1 MINPLDG
8 TIIYKLQIMRR
19 TAGPITDVFL
29 GVSLFLGA
37 TFLAVLLILLA
48 VPATGSLHRTPF
60 VQGV

>member
-8 TIIYKLQIMRR
+8 TIIYKLQSRRR

-37 TFLAVLLILLA
+37 TSLAVLLILLA
-48 VPATGSLHRTPF
+48 VPQLALIIVPR
-60 VQGV
+60 